1 MKPTCCITSVWLISN
16 RHTTSNRRRI
26 HVDITSICPRP
37 NSDEFPRHF
46 YVLFWCNFADRKIY
60 VISTYFF
67 HCYIEGPKIHVVSTY
82 FFQRNFDGRK
92 FTLFP
97 RTYFG
102 VISLVKK
109 STLFARIFFDEILTG
124 RNSALLLVKL

>member
-1 MKPTCCITSVWLISN
+1 MKPTCCITSVCLISN

-26 HVDITSICPRP
+26 HVDITSIRPRL
-37 NSDEFPRHF
+37 NSDEFPWHF
-46 YVLFWCNFADRKIY
+46 YVLFQCNFADRKIC

-109 STLFARIFFDEILTG
+109 STLFARTFFDGILTG